1 MKVLADTSVWI
12 DHFRSP
18 DPQLIAGVAAGWIA
32 CHDFI
37 LAELALG
44 SVPDRQRLLAALSA
58 LPTVQPVSTTALLAF
73 IEQNDLPA
81 KGIGFV
87 DAHLL
92 AAVSQSGSTRLWTR
106 DKRLA
111 QQAERLG
118 LGANP

>member
-1 MKVLADTSVWI
+1 VKVLADTSVWI

-32 CHDFI
+32 C
-37 LAELALG
+37 
-44 SVPDRQRLLAALSA
+44 
-58 LPTVQPVSTTALLAF
+58 LPAVQAVSTTALLAF

-81 KGIGFV
+81 KGVGFV